1 MSTASVPNE
10 DIQIEAKGAEA
21 SGSQLNNSVI
31 GRENGFSGE
40 FHSNGLLRIDGDFK
54 GVIKGYGTVLI
65 GEKGRIVGDIYAKSV
80 RIGGK
85 IKGNVFAM
93 ERIDVL
99 ATGKVLGDL
108 ITRRCFAEEGM
119 YFSGNG
125 RFLSDKELDVIF
137 DKNVKNISPIIN
149 EDF

>member
-1 MSTASVPNE
+1 MSTAPE
-10 DIQIEAKGAEA
+10 KMEAVNTEEKGAET
-21 SGSQLNNSVI
+21 GGGQLNNSVI

-54 GVIKGYGTVLI
+54 GIIKGFGTVLI

-85 IKGNVFAM
+85 IKGNVYALD
-93 ERIDVL
+93 RIDVL
-99 ATGKVLGDL
+99 ATGKVIGDL
-108 ITRRCFAEEGM
+108 ITHRCFAEEGM
-119 YFSGNG
+119 HFTGNG
-125 RFLSDKELDVIF
+125 RFLTDKELDSIF
-137 DKNVKNISPIIN
+137 DRNVKNIGQIIN

>member
-1 MSTASVPNE
+1 MSDTDIKDE
-10 DIQIEAKGAEA
+10 DLSGNAGA
-21 SGSQLNNSVI
+21 SQLNNSVI

-54 GVIKGYGTVLI
+54 GIIKGYGTVLI

-85 IKGNVFAM
+85 IKGNIYALD
-93 ERIDVL
+93 RIDIL
-99 ATGKVLGDL
+99 ATGKVIGD
-108 ITRRCFAEEGM
+108 IHTKRCNAEEGM
-119 YFSGNG
+119 FFIGTGNIYT
-125 RFLSDKELDVIF
+125 DKELDTIF
-137 DKNVKNISPIIN
+137 DKNVKNSSPIIN